1 VFWILY
7 FSIIE
12 VVQMKGNEWD
22 VTEYGGFWN
31 IFDITR
37 IILIGSFMIVDY
49 KENDSAVEIVYFLMT
64 IHSWLGL
71 LEQLRVFEKY

>member
-22 VTEYGGFWN
+22 VTEYGSFWN

-49 KENDSAVEIVYFLMT
+49 KENNYAVEIVYFLMT